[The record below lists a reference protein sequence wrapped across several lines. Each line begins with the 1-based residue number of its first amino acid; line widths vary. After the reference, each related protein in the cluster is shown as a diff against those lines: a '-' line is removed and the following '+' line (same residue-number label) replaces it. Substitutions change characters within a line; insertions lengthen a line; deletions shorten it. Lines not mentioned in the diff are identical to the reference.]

1 VHRPWLTAGSSVGGR
16 WATVREPV
24 LDTAVAGVLW
34 AGMLLDL
41 ATRPLTEGQSPAS
54 PAAFVLTGLVAAP
67 VAIHRRFPVVAM
79 LASTAALVAYSW
91 GRFSAF
97 PGYTTFVLVFLVALH
112 AGRRRALVVYVGG
125 VVGLSVSLLLQPPA
139 VATASSWIST
149 VLTVTVAWLAG
160 ENLRSRRARRRD
172 ELDEAHRQVEQKA
185 EEARRAITAERL
197 RIARDLHDVVAHS
210 MSVIAV
216 QAGVAHHVIDERPGI
231 ARDALGSI
239 EVTAREGLV
248 EMRRLLGL
256 LRTEDDAIDDSGIT
270 PAEGLRDIDRLLTH
284 FRDAG
289 VRVEVAGLDH
299 VGDLPPA
306 LDITAYRIVQ
316 EGLTNVL
323 RHGGPVAYLVVT
335 RSPPGLRIE
344 IRDDGRVSGTAA
356 TGSGH
361 GLTGIQ
367 ERAALFGG
375 TVVAES
381 PPTGGFRLTVELPTG
396 VSGATP

>member
-1 VHRPWLTAGSSVGGR
+1 MHRPQLTIGAPVGRR
-16 WATVREPV
+16 WATIREPV
-24 LDTAVAGVLW
+24 LDTTVAALLW
-34 AGMLLDL
+34 AGMAVDL
-41 ATRPLTEGQSPAS
+41 ATRPLTECQSPTTPVAY
-54 PAAFVLTGLVAAP
+54 VVTGLIAAP
-67 VAIHRRFPVVAM
+67 VAIHRRYPVIAM
-79 LASTAALVAYSW
+79 LASTAAMVGYSL
-91 GRFSAF
+91 GRFTAF

-112 AGRRRALVVYVGG
+112 AGRRRALVVYLGG
-125 VVGLSVSLLLQPPA
+125 VAGLSVSLLLQPPA

-172 ELDEAHRQVEQKA
+172 ELEEAHRQVAQKA
-185 EEARRAITAERL
+185 DETRRVITAERL

-216 QAGVAHHVIDERPGI
+216 QAGVAHHVIEERPEI

-256 LRTEDDAIDDSGIT
+256 LRSEVDTTDDSGMA
-270 PAEGLRDIDRLLTH
+270 PAEGLRDVDRLLAH

-289 VRVEVAGLDH
+289 VRVEVAGLGR

-323 RHGGPVAYLVVT
+323 RHGGPVAYLRME
-335 RSPPGLRIE
+335 RSPTELRLE
-344 IRDDGRVSGTAA
+344 IRDDGRASAAA
-356 TGSGH
+356 TPGSGH
-361 GLTGIQ
+361 GLTGIH

-375 TVVAES
+375 TVHAEQQAE
-381 PPTGGFRLTVELPTG
+381 GGFRLTVELPIDAS
-396 VSGATP
+396 VVTP

>member
-1 VHRPWLTAGSSVGGR
+1 VHRPQLTIGARVGPR
-16 WATVREPV
+16 WATIREPV
-24 LDTAVAGVLW
+24 LDTAVAGLLW
-34 AGMLLDL
+34 VGMAVDL
-41 ATRPLTEGQSPAS
+41 GTRPLTEGQSPAS
-54 PAAFVLTGLVAAP
+54 PAAYVAAGLIAAP
-67 VAIHRRFPVVAM
+67 VAIHRRYPVPAM
-79 LASTAALVAYSW
+79 LASTAALVGYSW
-91 GRFSAF
+91 GRFTAF

-112 AGRRRALVVYVGG
+112 AGRRRALVVYLGG
-125 VVGLSVSLLLQPPA
+125 VAGLSVSLLLQPPA

-172 ELDEAHRQVEQKA
+172 ELEEAHRQVAQKA

-197 RIARDLHDVVAHS
+197 RIARDLHDVVTHS

-216 QAGVAHHVIDERPGI
+216 QAGVAHHVIAQRPEIG
-231 ARDALGSI
+231 RDALGSI

-256 LRTEDDAIDDSGIT
+256 LRSEGEAADDSGT
-270 PAEGLRDIDRLLTH
+270 SPAEGLRDIDRLLAH

-289 VRVEVAGLDH
+289 LRVEVAGLGR

-323 RHGGPVAYLVVT
+323 RHGGPVAYLGIE
-335 RSPPGLRIE
+335 RSPTELHLE
-344 IRDDGRVSGTAA
+344 IRDDGRASAPA
-356 TGSGH
+356 TRGSGH
-361 GLTGIQ
+361 GLTGIH

-375 TVVAES
+375 TVVAE
-381 PPTGGFRLTVELPTG
+381 PQVAGGFRLVVELPL
-396 VSGATP
+396 GASVAAP

>member
-1 VHRPWLTAGSSVGGR
+1 M
-16 WATVREPV
+16 
-24 LDTAVAGVLW
+24 AV
-34 AGMLLDL
+34 DL
-41 ATRPLTEGQSPAS
+41 ATRPLTEGQSPTTPVAY
-54 PAAFVLTGLVAAP
+54 VVTGLIAAP
-67 VAIHRRFPVVAM
+67 VAIHRRYPVIAM
-79 LASTAALVAYSW
+79 LASTAAMVGYSL
-91 GRFSAF
+91 GRFTAF

-112 AGRRRALVVYVGG
+112 AGRRRALVVYLGG
-125 VVGLSVSLLLQPPA
+125 VAGLSVSLLAQPPA

-172 ELDEAHRQVEQKA
+172 ELEEAHRQVAQKA
-185 EEARRAITAERL
+185 DEARRAITAERL

-216 QAGVAHHVIDERPGI
+216 QAGVAHHVIEERPEI

-256 LRTEDDAIDDSGIT
+256 LRSEGDTTDDSGMA
-270 PAEGLRDIDRLLTH
+270 PAEGLRDVDRLLAH

-289 VRVEVAGLDH
+289 VRVEVAGLGR

-323 RHGGPVAYLVVT
+323 RHGGPVAYLRME
-335 RSPPGLRIE
+335 RSPTELRLE
-344 IRDDGRVSGTAA
+344 IRDDGRASAAA
-356 TGSGH
+356 TPGSGH
-361 GLTGIQ
+361 GLTGIH

-375 TVVAES
+375 TVHAEQQAE
-381 PPTGGFRLTVELPTG
+381 GGFRLTVELPIDAS
-396 VSGATP
+396 VVTP

>member
-1 VHRPWLTAGSSVGGR
+1 M
-16 WATVREPV
+16 
-24 LDTAVAGVLW
+24 LDTAAALLLS
-34 AGMLLDL
+34 AGMWVDL
-41 ATRPLTEGQSPAS
+41 ATRPLAEGQSPTS
-54 PAAFVLTGLVAAP
+54 PTAYALTVLIAAP
-67 VAIHRRFPVVAM
+67 VAVHRRYPIAAM
-79 LASTAALVAYSW
+79 LCSTAALVGYSF
-91 GRFSAF
+91 GRYSAF

-125 VVGLSVSLLLQPPA
+125 VVGLSISLLLQPPE

-172 ELDEAHRQVEQKA
+172 ELEEAHRLVAQKA
-185 EEARRAITAERL
+185 EEARRASTVERL

-216 QAGVAHHVIDERPGI
+216 QAGVAHHVIEQRPEL

-256 LRTEDDAIDDSGIT
+256 LRSDDDATDTPGLT
-270 PAEGLRDIDRLLTH
+270 PAEGLRDVDRLLSH

-289 VRVEVAGLDH
+289 LRVEVSGLGR

-323 RHGGPVAYLVVT
+323 RHGGPVAYLDME
-335 RSPPGLRIE
+335 RSPTELRLE
-344 IRDDGRVSGTAA
+344 IRDDGRASTPATA
-356 TGSGH
+356 GSGH
-361 GLTGIQ
+361 GLTGIH

-375 TVVAES
+375 TVHVDRQPA
-381 PPTGGFRLTVELPTG
+381 GGFRLLVELPIDAS
-396 VSGATP
+396 VVTP

>member
-1 VHRPWLTAGSSVGGR
+1 VHRPQLTIGAPVGRR
-16 WATVREPV
+16 WAAVREPV
-24 LDTAVAGVLW
+24 LDTAVAGLLW
-34 AGMLLDL
+34 AGMAVDL

-54 PAAFVLTGLVAAP
+54 PTAYVLAGFIAAP

-79 LASTAALVAYSW
+79 LASTAAMVAYSW
-91 GRFSAF
+91 GRYSAY
-97 PGYTTFVLVFLVALH
+97 PGYTTFLLVFLVALH
-112 AGRRRALVVYVGG
+112 AGRRQAMIVYGG
-125 VVGLSVSLLLQPPA
+125 SVVGLGVSLLLQPPA

-172 ELDEAHRQVEQKA
+172 ELDEAHRQVEHKA

-216 QAGVAHHVIDERPGI
+216 QAGVAHHVIEERPEI

-256 LRTEDDAIDDSGIT
+256 LRSEDEAMDGPAGT
-270 PAEGLRDIDRLLTH
+270 PAEGLRDVDRLLSH

-289 VRVEVAGLDH
+289 VRVEVARLGP

-323 RHGGPVAYLVVT
+323 RHGGPVAYLGIE
-335 RSPPGLRIE
+335 RSPTELRIE
-344 IRDDGRVSGTAA
+344 VRDDGRASSPA
-356 TGSGH
+356 TPGSGH
-361 GLTGIQ
+361 GLTGIR

-375 TVVAES
+375 TVHAEVQ
-381 PPTGGFRLTVELPTG
+381 PAGGFRLLVELPITPW
-396 VSGATP
+396 VATP

>member
-1 VHRPWLTAGSSVGGR
+1 MHRPQLTIGAPVGRR
-16 WATVREPV
+16 WATIREPV
-24 LDTAVAGVLW
+24 LDTTVAALLW
-34 AGMLLDL
+34 AGMAVDL
-41 ATRPLTEGQSPAS
+41 ATRPLTEGQSPTTPVAY
-54 PAAFVLTGLVAAP
+54 VVTGLIAAP
-67 VAIHRRFPVVAM
+67 VAIHRRYPVIAM
-79 LASTAALVAYSW
+79 LASTAAMVGYSL
-91 GRFSAF
+91 GRFTAF

-112 AGRRRALVVYVGG
+112 AGRRRALVVYLGG
-125 VVGLSVSLLLQPPA
+125 VAGLSVSLLLQPPA

-172 ELDEAHRQVEQKA
+172 ELEEAHRQVAQKA
-185 EEARRAITAERL
+185 DETRRVITAERL

-216 QAGVAHHVIDERPGI
+216 QAGVAHHVIEERPEI

-256 LRTEDDAIDDSGIT
+256 LRSEGDATDDSGMA
-270 PAEGLRDIDRLLTH
+270 PAEGLRDVDRLLAH

-289 VRVEVAGLDH
+289 VRVEVAGLGR

-323 RHGGPVAYLVVT
+323 RHGGPVAYLRME
-335 RSPPGLRIE
+335 RSPTELRLE
-344 IRDDGRVSGTAA
+344 IRDDGRASPAA
-356 TGSGH
+356 TPGSGH
-361 GLTGIQ
+361 GLTGIH

-375 TVVAES
+375 TVHAEQQAE
-381 PPTGGFRLTVELPTG
+381 GGFRLTVELPIDAS
-396 VSGATP
+396 VVTP